1 MKLSRRAR
9 IALAQLLASQKG
21 AGTATCAAKSGSK
34 ALAQSVSKQ
43 LLSQK
48 K

>member
-1 MKLSRRAR
+1 V
-9 IALAQLLASQKG
+9 LAKQKK
-21 AGTATCAAKSGSK
+21 AGDTTCAAKSGSK
-34 ALAQSVSKQ
+34 ALAKSISKQ